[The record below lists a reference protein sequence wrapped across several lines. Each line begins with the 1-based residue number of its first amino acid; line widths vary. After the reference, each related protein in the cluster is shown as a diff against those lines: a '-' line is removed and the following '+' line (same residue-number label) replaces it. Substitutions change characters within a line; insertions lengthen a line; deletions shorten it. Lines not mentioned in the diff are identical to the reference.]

1 MLDGVAWNRA
11 LRTAAIALVASTALA
26 IAGQVIYVL
35 SFPGG
40 RFPDRLDLVSQIAN
54 PTLGVLVVG
63 AAIFLLAGRRSTDLS
78 ADAATMDWVAV
89 AVVVL
94 GAVLVFA
101 TAYSIVRLVS
111 IHVPSPGATG
121 QGVAVSLTLARGD
134 WSTRIGQ
141 ILLRAAG
148 GVLGAWAAWVALT
161 TVVLADWPTTPEAE

>member
-1 MLDGVAWNRA
+1 MLDRPAWNRV
-11 LRTAAIALVASTALA
+11 LRTAAIALVLSTVLA

-40 RFPDRLDLVSQIAN
+40 RFPDRLDFVSEIAN

-63 AAIFLLAGRRSTDLS
+63 AVVLLLAARRSNG
-78 ADAATMDWVAV
+78 ADADTTDIDAVAV

-94 GAVLVFA
+94 GAVLVIA
-101 TAYSIVRLVS
+101 TVYSVVRLVS

-121 QGVAVSLTLARGD
+121 QGLTFRLNLQRGD

-161 TVVLADWPTTPEAE
+161 TMVLADAPT

>member
-1 MLDGVAWNRA
+1 MLDGLAWGRVQ
-11 LRTAAIALVASTALA
+11 RTAAIALVLSAALA

-63 AAIFLLAGRRSTDLS
+63 AAILLLVERRSQGPDVDNAEL
-78 ADAATMDWVAV
+78 DWAALAL
-89 AVVVL
+89 VVI
-94 GAVLVFA
+94 GAVLVVA
-101 TAYSIVRLVS
+101 TAYSVVRLVS

-121 QGVAVSLTLARGD
+121 QALGFSVSRGD
-134 WSTRIGQ
+134 WSMRIGQ
-141 ILLRAAG
+141 ILLRGAG

-161 TVVLADWPTTPEAE
+161 KLVLAEETTEPEPA